1 LRKKEKKKKKKQEN
15 DGNNNSLQV
24 RAQQLRY
31 YNPKGGA
38 KKISQAKR
46 DTDPG
51 SWYSSPTAT
60 RAHENQATAADNRGS
75 SLTGDPVKMRAFTVL

>member
-1 LRKKEKKKKKKQEN
+1 LRKTEKQKKKKKNKKMMETTTAFKCVR
-15 DGNNNSLQV
+15 NSSATTIQK
-24 RAQQLRY
+24 R
-31 YNPKGGA
+31 G

-60 RAHENQATAADNRGS
+60 RAHENQAIAE
-75 SLTGDPVKMRAFTVL
+75 LTIGGKLFDR

>member
-1 LRKKEKKKKKKQEN
+1 MKRKKKQEN
-15 DGNNNSLQV
+15 DGTTTAFKCVHNSSATTIQ
-24 RAQQLRY
+24 
-31 YNPKGGA
+31 KGG

-60 RAHENQATAADNRGS
+60 RAHENQALAADNRGS

>member
-1 LRKKEKKKKKKQEN
+1 MMETTTAFKCVR
-15 DGNNNSLQV
+15 NSSATTIQ
-24 RAQQLRY
+24 
-31 YNPKGGA
+31 KGG

-60 RAHENQATAADNRGS
+60 RAHENQAVAADNRGS